1 MKSIQKL
8 VKAFK
13 SLEGKTQFVAFTYT
27 NKFTETAKRLI
38 QINTN
43 YENSL
48 KSDLDIIPN
57 VEYVQNDNYDRAT
70 FITAQAEL
78 MKSAKMSLGIND
90 DTMNKAD
97 KQTHKNRS
105 EGQINAYVKIV
116 SNVKWNIEKEQL
128 HIFAKE
134 VRKTVIT
141 EGVYP
146 TTNKRAK
153 TKAKDYIK
161 KSMKSSK
168 YRTYIISNVGT
179 IKINGDTLEIG

>member
-1 MKSIQKL
+1 MNLIQRLIAIFRSLVGKS
-8 VKAFK
+8 
-13 SLEGKTQFVAFTYT
+13 QFVSFTYT

-38 QINTN
+38 QINTS
-43 YENSL
+43 YENAL
-48 KSDLDIIPN
+48 TTDLDIIPN

-78 MKSAKMSLGIND
+78 LKSAKMSLGISD
-90 DTMNKAD
+90 DTMNKTD
-97 KQTHKNRS
+97 KLKHKNRS
-105 EGQINAYVKIV
+105 DGQKNAYVKIAP
-116 SNVKWNIEKEQL
+116 NVKYNTETEQL

-134 VRKTVIT
+134 VRKTIIT

-168 YRTYIISNVGT
+168 YRTYIISEIGT
-179 IKINGDTLEIG
+179 MKVSGDTLEF